1 MLLTEF
7 DEAAYVKTL
16 RDEGRE
22 EGKKEGE
29 NRLSELNLK
38 LISEKRFD
46 DLEYAAKDEEF
57 RKKLFQQY
65 GL

>member
-7 DEAAYVKTL
+7 DEAAYAKTL

-22 EGKKEGE
+22 EGK